1 MASLFINAY
10 ATEYMHKM
18 QGVVLV
24 DDFTTD
30 EDADTWRVMRKCA
43 DQGKELSPLN
53 IYAVGK
59 DMGIEVDVRR
69 YTTSESIFADSE
81 TLGKA
86 LHAVGQRR
94 RYANQVEDAYI
105 TLLYDPDTT
114 TEQVIAQIDKATK
127 DTISTS
133 DQNCESFGE
142 VYRTLLQVT
151 QDKAN
156 GKIPEGY
163 IIKFK
168 DGDFMNCDIDN
179 LYIMSR
185 ADACVKMT
193 SEQSPEQIK
202 KKMSIVQARRNELIR
217 KDKMRIRWGLEPKS
231 KIVKRYYAK

>member
-1 MASLFINAY
+1 MKWTEEDLQYLREHYPDDNTAEIAEHLGRTEGAVRSAADTYGIKKSAEFKERQMQDMINSPQSIAHRFAKGHKSSFKGEKWYELMPEESRNKCLRTAFKDGHIPHNAY
-10 ATEYMHKM
+10 ADGTE
-18 QGVVLV
+18 LV
-24 DDFTTD
+24 RDG
-30 EDADTWRVMRKCA
+30 RVYIKV
-43 DQGKELSPLN
+43 P
-53 IYAVGK
+53 
-59 DMGIEVDVRR
+59 GIRR
-69 YTTSESIFADSE
+69 
-81 TLGKA
+81 LQLK
-86 LHAVGQRR
+86 H
-94 RYANQVEDAYI
+94 RYVWE
-105 TLLYDPDTT
+105 
-114 TEQVIAQIDKATK
+114 KH
-127 DTISTS
+127 
-133 DQNCESFGE
+133 
-142 VYRTLLQVT
+142 
-151 QDKAN
+151 N

>member
-1 MASLFINAY
+1 MRWTEEELQYLRQHYPDGNTAEIAEHLGRTEGAVRSAADTYGIKKSAEFKERQMQDMINSPQSIAHRFAKGHKSSFKGEKWYELMPEESRNKCLRTAFKDGHIPHNAY
-10 ATEYMHKM
+10 ADGTE
-18 QGVVLV
+18 LV
-24 DDFTTD
+24 RDG
-30 EDADTWRVMRKCA
+30 RVYIKV
-43 DQGKELSPLN
+43 P
-53 IYAVGK
+53 
-59 DMGIEVDVRR
+59 GIRR
-69 YTTSESIFADSE
+69 
-81 TLGKA
+81 LQLK
-86 LHAVGQRR
+86 H
-94 RYANQVEDAYI
+94 RYVWE
-105 TLLYDPDTT
+105 
-114 TEQVIAQIDKATK
+114 KH
-127 DTISTS
+127 
-133 DQNCESFGE
+133 
-142 VYRTLLQVT
+142 
-151 QDKAN
+151 N